1 MTEPTDSAV
10 ALAGPSRLDVR
21 SRASWRAN
29 WRVRGEDRTA
39 ILTRETLLML
49 GVSLGYSAVVA
60 VMSIIDKLTRAPLN
74 QQTTTMN
81 TSPAPDRPL
90 WGLALELRW
99 FVFGYVVPSLLAL
112 YLLNRDREWSPSI
125 GSIGARLGL
134 DRSRW
139 QFDLGAGFGLAA
151 VIGLPGLGLYLAARE
166 LGINTAVSAANLS
179 EWWAIPV
186 LVLFAFGNGLIEEV
200 VVVGYLVTRL
210 RQTGW
215 GVAAAVTASS
225 LLRGTYHLYQGFGA
239 FIGNAIMGVIFT
251 LFFLRTGRLWPLIIA
266 HAVLDIVAFV
276 GYTLLRDHLPWL

>member
-1 MTEPTDSAV
+1 VAV
-10 ALAGPSRLDVR
+10 ADAGWPDVG
-21 SRASWRAN
+21 SRAAWRAN
-29 WRVRGEDRTA
+29 WRVRGDDRPA
-39 ILTRETLLML
+39 ILHREVLLML

-60 VMSIIDKLTRAPLN
+60 LMSIIDKLTRAPLN
-74 QQTTTMN
+74 QQTTAMN

-99 FVFGYVVPSLLAL
+99 IVFGYLVPSLLAL

-125 GSIGARLGL
+125 GTVGARLGL

-139 QFDLGAGFGLAA
+139 RFDVVAGFGLAWL
-151 VIGLPGLGLYLAARE
+151 IGLPGLGLYLAARE
-166 LGINTAVSAANLS
+166 IGINTSVSAANLS

-186 LVLFAFGNGLIEEV
+186 LVLLAFGNGLIEEV

-239 FIGNAIMGVIFT
+239 FLGNAVMGVVFT
-251 LFFLRTGRLWPLIIA
+251 LFFLRFGRLWPLIIA
-266 HAVLDIVAFV
+266 HAILDIVAFV
-276 GYTLLRDHLPWL
+276 GYTLLRDHVGWL

>member
-1 MTEPTDSAV
+1 
-10 ALAGPSRLDVR
+10 
-21 SRASWRAN
+21 
-29 WRVRGEDRTA
+29 
-39 ILTRETLLML
+39 
-49 GVSLGYSAVVA
+49 
-60 VMSIIDKLTRAPLN
+60 MSIIDKLTRAPLK

-99 FVFGYVVPSLLAL
+99 IVFGYLVPSLLAL

-125 GSIGARLGL
+125 GTVGTRLGL

-139 QFDLGAGFGLAA
+139 RFDVVAGFGLAA

-166 LGINTAVSAANLS
+166 IGINTSVSAANLS

-186 LVLFAFGNGLIEEV
+186 LVLLAFGNGLIEEV

-225 LLRGTYHLYQGFGA
+225 PLPGLRRLPGQRHHGRRLHTLLPAYRKALAAGHRARHPRHRRVCGLHPAARPRHVAVSTLAGISVRGT
-239 FIGNAIMGVIFT
+239 
-251 LFFLRTGRLWPLIIA
+251 W
-266 HAVLDIVAFV
+266 
-276 GYTLLRDHLPWL
+276 

>member
-1 MTEPTDSAV
+1 MAV
-10 ALAGPSRLDVR
+10 ADAGWPDVG
-21 SRASWRAN
+21 SRAAWRAN
-29 WRVRGEDRTA
+29 WRVRGDDRPA
-39 ILTRETLLML
+39 ILHREVLLML

-60 VMSIIDKLTRAPLN
+60 LMSIIDKLTRAPLN
-74 QQTTTMN
+74 QQTTAMN

-99 FVFGYVVPSLLAL
+99 IVFGYLVPSLLAL

-125 GSIGARLGL
+125 GTVGARLGL

-139 QFDLGAGFGLAA
+139 RFDVVAGFGLAWL
-151 VIGLPGLGLYLAARE
+151 IGLPGLGLYLAARE
-166 LGINTAVSAANLS
+166 IGINTSVSAANLS

-186 LVLFAFGNGLIEEV
+186 LVLLAFGNGLIEEV

-239 FIGNAIMGVIFT
+239 FLGNAVMGVVFT
-251 LFFLRTGRLWPLIIA
+251 LFFLRFGRLWPLIIA
-266 HAVLDIVAFV
+266 HAILDIVAFV
-276 GYTLLRDHLPWL
+276 GYTLLRDHVGWL